1 MRRLIYSIFFIFF
14 LSPSN
19 NIYAACSGSDCCT
32 VTSGVVTWP
41 DNSSC
46 ALEPDAYSISM
57 YNMYLCTSAP
67 SAPTTSSATGYT
79 AAGCVLVLDASAGSS
94 ISITPG
100 GNAQAFSGANF
111 IRPPNNTYTHGVMLI
126 DNVFYITLDRQFDTS
141 ITGGSSGTGA
151 YCATIAGSADE
162 TTGGS
167 MVCSASDNLTAGAW
181 GAVLTSFNGLSS
193 FLTSVSASNLNGTG
207 ASISGHL
214 VNSSEQIAASR
225 ATVDKLVGIQTF
237 AAPVVI
243 EKTFRGLD
251 VAFGINQG
259 TTCWDDS
266 GGEGNTIECGS
277 GPFQAII
284 TPLNYE

>member
-1 MRRLIYSIFFIFF
+1 M
-14 LSPSN
+14 
-19 NIYAACSGSDCCT
+19 
-32 VTSGVVTWP
+32 
-41 DNSSC
+41 
-46 ALEPDAYSISM
+46 
-57 YNMYLCTSAP
+57 
-67 SAPTTSSATGYT
+67 
-79 AAGCVLVLDASAGSS
+79 
-94 ISITPG
+94 
-100 GNAQAFSGANF
+100 
-111 IRPPNNTYTHGVMLI
+111 
-126 DNVFYITLDRQFDTS
+126 
-141 ITGGSSGTGA
+141 
-151 YCATIAGSADE
+151 
-162 TTGGS
+162 
-167 MVCSASDNLTAGAW
+167 
-181 GAVLTSFNGLSS
+181 
-193 FLTSVSASNLNGTG
+193 NGTG

-237 AAPVVI
+237 ATPVVI